1 MHRSSESV
9 AALASALA
17 KAQAE
22 LINPEKSLIATIRS
36 GRAAL
41 PQTTATPDQPL
52 RRPELSAARLNLLHV
67 GIDRVDDFP
76 ANIPLESDS
85 CENLRKLC
93 LSDSRTELR
102 ACYPLDIVNIL
113 TSIGRYEK
121 RPVTVTKDDLQ
132 RAVSMYFAKA

>member
-1 MHRSSESV
+1 MVVFATNLHPND
-9 AALASALA
+9 LADEAF
-17 KAQAE
+17 
-22 LINPEKSLIATIRS
+22 
-36 GRAAL
+36 
-41 PQTTATPDQPL
+41 L
-52 RRPELSAARLNLLHV
+52 RRIHNKIYIEPVHLHTFDE
-67 GIDRVDDFP
+67 IFRRVTSTR
-76 ANIPLESDS
+76 NIPLESDS

-121 RPVTVTKDDLQ
+121 RPVTVTKDDVQ